1 MNADIVKLQN
11 MVLIHDERLQVGNSH
26 RCLQNYQS
34 ALGRFVRDWL
44 LHWVLERKR
53 ERERERECER
63 EGGRERK
70 KLLGVISRC
79 CGWWWKE
86 CAL

>member
-26 RCLQNYQS
+26 RCRQNYQS

-53 ERERERECER
+53 ERERENA
-63 EGGRERK
+63 RERGGEK
-70 KLLGVISRC
+70 EKGCLG
-79 CGWWWKE
+79 
-86 CAL
+86 